1 MSYGFSISNASGRVM
16 FSTDDNIPVVI
27 GTTPVSV
34 ASNTTLLPVPANNE
48 LLFVR
53 PQDNE
58 SGVISWRGPHPTEV
72 NGPRSVAG
80 CFTPIV
86 SGYKYTLA
94 KATSAVYTPR
104 TSGYGLEVYKTDG
117 SLIFSDEIADLVEL
131 TVVGGIP
138 GNGWYVYS
146 NPPGE
151 NFNDLYVAIE
161 QLRVNQWDFGIGTP
175 FCSGIYAYF
184 NHTEETITIRAVRA
198 DGGSSYPWDVRPYSP
213 NVTQYFTPEDG
224 APALVAPGFPFFIM
238 RKR

>member
-1 MSYGFSISNASGRVM
+1 MSYGFSISNASERVM
-16 FSTDDNIPVVI
+16 FSTDDNIPVVV

-34 ASNTTLLPVPANNE
+34 ASNTTLLPVPATNE

-53 PQDNE
+53 PQDDE

-72 NGPRSVAG
+72 NGPRTVAG
-80 CFTPIV
+80 CFTPV
-86 SGYKYTLA
+86 ASGYKYTLA

-138 GNGWYVYS
+138 GSGWYVYS

-151 NFNDLYVAIE
+151 NFNDLYVSFE
-161 QLRVNQWDFGIGTP
+161 QLQVLQWDFGIGTG
-175 FCSGIYAYF
+175 FCAGIYAYF
-184 NHTEETITIRAVRA
+184 NHTEETITIRGVRA
-198 DGGSSYPWDVRPYSP
+198 DGASSYPWDVRPYSP
-213 NVTQYFTPEDG
+213 NVLQYFTPADG
-224 APALVAPGFPFFIM
+224 APLLMPTGSPFFIM